1 MAEIHQIGEAQAGS
15 GIAERGV
22 GARQASKFSVGGGS
36 ENDIARTL
44 TEIDRLI
51 AIGNAARL
59 RRQQMHAPA
68 LRRCRAQR

>member
-1 MAEIHQIGEAQAGS
+1 
-15 GIAERGV
+15 V
-22 GARQASKFSVGGGS
+22 GARQASKVSVGGGS